1 MTDLGMRDG
10 RTAWWLVATAKGAS
24 RKWDPG
30 GPDHGE
36 L

>member
-10 RTAWWLVATAKGAS
+10 RTDRWLVATPYGAG
-24 RKWDPG
+24 RKWEPG
-30 GPDHGE
+30 GTDHGE